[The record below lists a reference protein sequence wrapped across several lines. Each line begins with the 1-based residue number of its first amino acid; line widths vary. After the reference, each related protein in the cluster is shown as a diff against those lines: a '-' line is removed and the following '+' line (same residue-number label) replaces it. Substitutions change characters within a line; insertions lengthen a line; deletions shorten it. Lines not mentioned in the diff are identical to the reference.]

1 MEVRRRFRGPL
12 GGLTGVITGRL
23 ATLMVVLGSLAAVLT
38 GCSGGAA
45 QLDLATDFPMTMY
58 TGYAAVGGDEISFAD
73 LRGKPIA
80 LNFWAG
86 LCPPCRAEMP
96 DMQDFY
102 DENHQDILLVG
113 IDVGPYI
120 GLGDSND
127 AKALLESLGI
137 QYPTGSTTQ
146 GSIMQDYGVL
156 TMPTT
161 IFITPQGEIF
171 RKWSG
176 PLNKE
181 KLVELTREMLTADA
195 S

>member
-1 MEVRRRFRGPL
+1 MEVRRRFRGPF
-12 GGLTGVITGRL
+12 GRRTGVITGRL

-58 TGYAAVGGDEISFAD
+58 TGSAAVGGDEISFAD

-137 QYPTGSTTQ
+137 QYPTGSTSQ

-176 PLNKE
+176 PLKKE

>member
-1 MEVRRRFRGPL
+1 MELRRRFRGPL
-12 GGLTGVITGRL
+12 GRRMGVITGKL
-23 ATLMVVLGSLAAVLT
+23 AKLMVVLGLLAAVLA
-38 GCSGGAA
+38 GCSGGAG
-45 QLDLATDFPMTMY
+45 QPELAADFPMTMY
-58 TGYAAVGGDEISFAD
+58 TGSAAVGGDEISFAD

-102 DENHQDILLVG
+102 DENHQAILLVG
-113 IDVGPYI
+113 IDVGPYF

-127 AKALLESLGI
+127 AKALLERLAI
-137 QYPTGSTTQ
+137 EYPTGSTPQ
-146 GSIMQDYGVL
+146 SSIVKDYGVL

-161 IFITPQGEIF
+161 IFITPQGQIF

-176 PLNKE
+176 PINKE
-181 KLVELTREMLTADA
+181 KLVELTQEMLGADA

>member
-1 MEVRRRFRGPL
+1 MEVRRRFRGHF
-12 GGLTGVITGRL
+12 GRRTGVITGRL

-45 QLDLATDFPMTMY
+45 QPDLATDFPMTMY
-58 TGYAAVGGDEISFAD
+58 TGSAAVGGDEISFAG

>member
-1 MEVRRRFRGPL
+1 MEVRRRFRGPF
-12 GGLTGVITGRL
+12 GRRTGVITGRL

-58 TGYAAVGGDEISFAD
+58 TGSAAVGGDEISFDD

-120 GLGDSND
+120 GLGDRND

-161 IFITPQGEIF
+161 IFITPQGQIF

-176 PLNKE
+176 PLNKG
-181 KLVELTREMLTADA
+181 KLVELTQEMLAADA